1 MKVVK
6 IGGNALKNIDINVL
20 KQLQTWLAEDE
31 TVVLVHGAGPMVD
44 EALAHVKLPVKKV
57 AGLRYTDEATLKVMV
72 NVVQTQVWPM
82 LHHVLGQAHLIPTLL
97 TEGVVARIKEA
108 GKFGA
113 VGEID
118 SITTTLMA
126 GRLYVI
132 GPLVSS
138 DQGELLNVNADE
150 IALAFARHFKADT
163 LYFLTDVAG
172 VLDQNQQVMSK
183 ISPTVAATLM
193 SQEVVTGGMF
203 IKLQAAFMAV
213 QVGVQ
218 KIQMGRDFQVG
229 TKLVLGDLE

>member
-44 EALAHVKLPVKKV
+44 
-57 AGLRYTDEATLKVMV
+57 DATLKVMV

-82 LHHVLGQAHLIPTLL
+82 LHHVLGQAHLSPTLL
-97 TEGVVARIKEA
+97 TDGVVARIKDA
-108 GKFGA
+108 GKFGV

-118 SITTTLMA
+118 SIMTTLMA

-138 DQGELLNVNADE
+138 SQGELQNVNADE
-150 IALAFARHFKADT
+150 IALAVARHFKADT

-172 VLDQNQQVMSK
+172 VLDQNRQVMTEL
-183 ISPTVAATLM
+183 SPTVA
-193 SQEVVTGGMF
+193 SDINVT
-203 IKLQAAFMAV
+203 
-213 QVGVQ
+213 
-218 KIQMGRDFQVG
+218 RS
-229 TKLVLGDLE
+229 GDWGNVY